1 MNQTKLSDLAKNT
14 KRIILKNILIVGLS
28 WIFLFTAYSSIANLQ
43 SSLNS
48 DGGLGTASLSII
60 YVSLIFSSLFIPT
73 YMLEKLGIKNTIFIS
88 QLGYILFILS
98 NIYPRYFTMI
108 PAAVLIGLA
117 AAPLWAAK
125 VNILNFFFKEKF
137 RFYLILNINS
147 VYL

>member
-1 MNQTKLSDLAKNT
+1 MNQTDLVNSKKT
-14 KRIILKNILIVGLS
+14 KRNILKNILCVGLS

-73 YMLEKLGIKNTIFIS
+73 VMLDKFGIKKTIFIS
-88 QLGYILFILS
+88 QLGYILYILS
-98 NIYPRYFTMI
+98 NIYPKYYTMV
-108 PAAVLIGLA
+108 PAAVLIGFA

-125 VNILNFFFKEKF
+125 VFKIIFSKKIKF
-137 RFYLILNINS
+137 ISI
-147 VYL
+147 

>member
-1 MNQTKLSDLAKNT
+1 MNQITDLVTSKKT
-14 KRIILKNILIVGLS
+14 KRNILKNILCVGLS
-28 WIFLFTAYSSIANLQ
+28 WTFLFTAYSSIANLQ

-73 YMLEKLGIKNTIFIS
+73 VMLDKFGIKKTIFIS
-88 QLGYILFILS
+88 QLGYILYILS
-98 NIYPRYFTMI
+98 NIYPKYYTMI

-125 VNILNFFFKEKF
+125 VFFFSKT
-137 RFYLILNINS
+137 
-147 VYL
+147 

>member
-1 MNQTKLSDLAKNT
+1 MNQITDLVTSKKT
-14 KRIILKNILIVGLS
+14 KRNILKNILCVGLS
-28 WIFLFTAYSSIANLQ
+28 WTFLFTAYSSIANLQ

-73 YMLEKLGIKNTIFIS
+73 VMLDKFGIKKTIFIS
-88 QLGYILFILS
+88 QLGYILYILS
-98 NIYPRYFTMI
+98 NIYPKYYTMI

-125 VNILNFFFKEKF
+125 VFKIFFFSK
-137 RFYLILNINS
+137 I
-147 VYL
+147 